1 MMLWITFAALACL
14 AAVLMLYPMRRAGH
28 GGTDRDAGAVA
39 VLSDQLRE
47 VDRDAERGLI
57 SPAETEAARIEIKRR
72 LLKLGRRQG
81 AESASTQG
89 GRAAL
94 WISAAAVP
102 LLAALF
108 YAGLGAP
115 GIPSMSYADR
125 QDERADQVQIAE
137 LTGRLRERLESD
149 PEGGPTE
156 GWMLLGQTY
165 MRMGRYGDAAAAMET
180 VIERQ
185 DASSA
190 TLSQF
195 AEALVAAENGIVT
208 PRARAAIRRAR
219 EMDPTN
225 PAATYYEALALDQA
239 GDSAEAHD
247 LLVARLEQA
256 AGPFPWMEPFI
267 AQANRIGERLGR
279 APVSLA
285 TFAPM
290 AGSDVPGPTREDM
303 AAAAEMSDADRAEFI
318 RSMVDRLAARLEEN
332 PDDLDG
338 WLRLGNAYRVLGEM
352 QAARDA
358 FEAAEQLAETLP
370 AEDPRIQTI
379 RDALSDLRG

>member
-14 AAVLMLYPMRRAGH
+14 AAVLMLYPIRRAG

-57 SPAETEAARIEIKRR
+57 SPAEAEAARTEIKRR
-72 LLKLGRRQG
+72 LLKLGRRQDAG
-81 AESASTQG
+81 SASTQS

-125 QDERADQVQIAE
+125 QEERADQVQIAD
-137 LTGRLRERLESD
+137 LTDRLRERLESD
-149 PEGGPTE
+149 PEGGPTA

-165 MRMGRYGDAAAAMET
+165 MRTGRYGDAAAAMET

-190 TLSQF
+190 MVSQF

-247 LLVARLEQA
+247 LLIARLEQA
-256 AGPFPWMEPFI
+256 GGPVPWMEPFI

-285 TFAPM
+285 TFDSSGRWSIALPRAWRKPPTTWM
-290 AGSDVPGPTREDM
+290 DGCGWATPIGCWARCRPRAKPSRPRNSSPKRCQRKIRASRRSGTPCRTCGVSPPQAVPARRSLLPRLRR
-303 AAAAEMSDADRAEFI
+303 DRRF
-318 RSMVDRLAARLEEN
+318 RSER
-332 PDDLDG
+332 
-338 WLRLGNAYRVLGEM
+338 
-352 QAARDA
+352 
-358 FEAAEQLAETLP
+358 
-370 AEDPRIQTI
+370 
-379 RDALSDLRG
+379 

>member
-1 MMLWITFAALACL
+1 MILWITFAALACL
-14 AAVLMLYPMRRAGH
+14 AAVLMLYPMRRPV
-28 GGTDRDAGAVA
+28 GGDADRDAGAVA
-39 VLSDQLRE
+39 VLGDQLRE

-57 SPAETEAARIEIKRR
+57 SAAEAEAARIEIKRR
-72 LLKLGRRQG
+72 LLKLGRRPVVG
-81 AESASTQG
+81 SASTQG

-102 LLAALF
+102 LLAGLF
-108 YAGLGAP
+108 YAWLGAP
-115 GIPSMSYADR
+115 GIPSMSFADR
-125 QDERADQVQIAE
+125 QDERAEQTQIAE
-137 LTGRLRERLESD
+137 LTERLLNRLESD

-156 GWMLLGQTY
+156 GWILLGQTY
-165 MRMGRYGDAAAAMET
+165 MRMGRYADAATAMEA
-180 VIERQ
+180 VIGREG
-185 DASSA
+185 ASSA
-190 TLSQF
+190 MLSQY

-208 PRARAAIRRAR
+208 PKARAAVRRAR

-256 AGPFPWMEPFI
+256 AGPVPWMEPFI
-267 AQANRIGERLGR
+267 AQVNRIGERLGR

-290 AGSDVPGPTREDM
+290 TGSEATGPTREDM
-303 AAAAEMSDADRAEFI
+303 AAAAEMSAADRAEFI
-318 RSMVDRLAARLEEN
+318 RSMVDRLAARLQEN
-332 PDDLDG
+332 PGDLDG

-358 FEAAEQLAETLP
+358 FEAAERLTETLP
-370 AEDPRIQTI
+370 AEDPRIQAV